1 MAIQHLHDAIFDFT
15 KEIAQKVYDNHDD
28 IYEKAES
35 AITERG
41 GYADDPDAI
50 DMEISDII
58 DEMIYKKLHGVKK

>member
-15 KEIAQKVYDNHDD
+15 KEIAQKIYDNHDD

-35 AITERG
+35 AVTERG
-41 GYADDPDAI
+41 GSADDPDAI

-58 DEMIYKKLHGVKK
+58 DEIIYNKLYEEK